1 MNFINFHSLMMT
13 ESQARRYCEP
23 AVKSWGCHSSR
34 LQKPPDC
41 SFDNIS
47 VLKAE
52 NGTLKRRHSER
63 HLQYA
68 LFLN

>member
-1 MNFINFHSLMMT
+1 MNFINFPLAYDDRIT
-13 ESQARRYCEP
+13 SQEILRTRRE
-23 AVKSWGCHSSR
+23 KLGWHTSR

-41 SFDNIS
+41 NFDNIS